1 MAENF
6 EPLRFFT
13 AQEMLEL
20 LRRMNGDC
28 TNYRI
33 AKLLGT
39 SPQTV
44 LNVVNN
50 NATLSDENCIPLAEL
65 LKLPPSYVILC
76 MHLQRAKDD
85 RLREAWQD
93 MAAKYLKVSCFFLA
107 GYLAH
112 YLPFF
117 PSLS

>member
-1 MAENF
+1 
-6 EPLRFFT
+6 
-13 AQEMLEL
+13 MLEL

-28 TNYRI
+28 TDYRLAKVLEMTQPGII
-33 AKLLGT
+33 AITKHGG
-39 SPQTV
+39 
-44 LNVVNN
+44 
-50 NATLSDENCIPLAEL
+50 TLSDEKALLVAEL